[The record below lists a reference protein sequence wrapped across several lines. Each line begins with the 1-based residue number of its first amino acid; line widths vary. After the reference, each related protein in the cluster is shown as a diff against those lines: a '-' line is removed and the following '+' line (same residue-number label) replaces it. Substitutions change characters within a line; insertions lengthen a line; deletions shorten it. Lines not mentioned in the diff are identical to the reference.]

1 MNKKK
6 LGTAAVLTTLISTL
20 FAGSLFAA
28 PVNPINHL
36 EWMQSKSYIT
46 GSNDGLALDRPV
58 TLAEAVAMIARV
70 QDKEKEVKAIDPSIQ
85 GWAAKALTWAKQN
98 NIVDAAQWKELHR
111 PAPAATLQAVAKKAG
126 LDVAVTGDT
135 VTREQ
140 FFTAL
145 GDAITTHITL
155 GHTNDTHGHMLEDE
169 KAKEMGYAKLATLMK
184 ELRAENPNSMVLDAG
199 DMIQGTIYVNLS
211 KGETATKLANALG
224 YDFMASGNHEYD
236 FGYEQLTK
244 LTKMFKF
251 PVLAANVFD
260 AQGKNLLQPYVM
272 KEVGGKKFAILGLV
286 TADTPIV
293 THPDN
298 VKGLTFKDPIEVAK
312 EWVPKL
318 REEADH
324 VIVLCHTG
332 ISYDREMAKQVPG
345 IDIIV
350 GGHTHTPVDQ
360 PELVNGTYIVQDW
373 EYAKSLGRVDLYY
386 HGKDLVHFSGGLIKY
401 DEATKPDPEVAA
413 IVESLKKE
421 TDSLLN
427 EKIATASVDL
437 DGDRAR
443 VRKQETI
450 MGNLV
455 ADAML
460 ARTRTM
466 PGFEADLAITNSGG
480 IRTTIMKGDI
490 TKRNLYDVLPFPNT
504 LAVVEAKGSDL
515 TAALENG
522 VSEIEAGSGRFPQV
536 AGITFSFDIKKPKG
550 SRVSDVK
557 VGGKAVEADKT
568 YRVAV
573 NDFLI
578 AGGDGYAMFK
588 DKKSLDTGVTLY
600 EVVEQYMKEK
610 KDITA
615 KIEQRIKQ

>member
-6 LGTAAVLTTLISTL
+6 LGTSAVLTTLISTL

-28 PVNPINHL
+28 PLQPINHVD
-36 EWMQSKSYIT
+36 WMQSKSYIS
-46 GSNDGLALDRPV
+46 GSNDGLALDRPI
-58 TLAEAVAMIARV
+58 TLVEAVAMIARV
-70 QDKEKEVKAIDPSIQ
+70 QDREKEVQQIDPAIK
-85 GWAAKALTWAKQN
+85 GWAAKALTWAKQQ
-98 NIVDAAQWKELHR
+98 NIVNAEQWKELHR
-111 PAPAATLQAVAKKAG
+111 PANAATLQAVANKAG
-126 LDVAVTGDT
+126 LNLEATGDT

-145 GDAITTHITL
+145 GNAITTHITI
-155 GHTNDTHGHMLEDE
+155 GHTNDTHGHMLEDAQ
-169 KAKEMGYAKLATLMK
+169 AKEMGYAKLATLMK

-211 KGETATKLANALG
+211 KGENATKLANALG

-236 FGYEQLTK
+236 FGHEQFAK
-244 LTKMFKF
+244 VAKMFKF
-251 PVLAANVFD
+251 PVLGANVFD
-260 AQGKNLLQPYVM
+260 TQGKPLLQPYVT
-272 KEVGGKKFAILGLV
+272 KQIGDQKFAILGLV

-318 REEADH
+318 RKEADH

-350 GGHTHTPVDQ
+350 GGHSHTPVDA

-401 DEATKPDPEVAA
+401 DESTKADPEVAA
-413 IVESLKKE
+413 IVESVKKE
-421 TDSLLN
+421 ADTLLN
-427 EKIATASVDL
+427 EKIAIASVDL
-437 DGDRAR
+437 DGDRSR

-466 PGFEADLAITNSGG
+466 PGFEADVAITNSGG
-480 IRTTIMKGDI
+480 IRTSIMKGDI
-490 TKRNLYDVLPFPNT
+490 TKRNLYDVLPFSNS
-504 LAVVEAKGSDL
+504 LAVVEVKGSDL
-515 TAALENG
+515 IAALESG
-522 VSEIEAGSGRFPQV
+522 VSEIDAGSGRFPQV
-536 AGITFSFDIKKPKG
+536 AGLSFSFDSNKPTG

-557 VGGKAVEADKT
+557 VGDKAVEADKT
-568 YRVAV
+568 YRVAT

-578 AGGDGYAMFK
+578 AGGDGYSMFMN
-588 DKKSLDTGVTLY
+588 KKSLDTGVTLY

-610 KDITA
+610 KEVTA